1 MASQFWL
8 ATYIVRLFDSH
19 FSAPYFSRLKCA
31 SMPHNVTIIKHQPWT
46 LSVVL
51 PVFIC
56 QPLLTWQYWWVA
68 PSKTRTQHKGNVWET
83 CFSSNGLCQ
92 IILYWDKKENITLST
107 LNTCI
112 FSDHFLGSWYMIS
125 SENILKPSPKAFA
138 LLFPV
143 WSDSRKQDYGKK
155 LLTEIFQ
162 LRRFISVT
170 TGIVYVAINRLQ
182 SVTN

>member
-1 MASQFWL
+1 
-8 ATYIVRLFDSH
+8 
-19 FSAPYFSRLKCA
+19 
-31 SMPHNVTIIKHQPWT
+31 MPHNVTIIKHQPWT

-68 PSKTRTQHKGNVWET
+68 PSKTRTQHKGNVRET

-125 SENILKPSPKAFA
+125 SDNILKPSPKAFA
-138 LLFPV
+138 LLFRLKWFQKTGLRQEIVNRNFPTKV
-143 WSDSRKQDYGKK
+143 LYFCHNWYCLCWNKQTPKYD
-155 LLTEIFQ
+155 
-162 LRRFISVT
+162 
-170 TGIVYVAINRLQ
+170 
-182 SVTN
+182 